1 MIEAIAL
8 GIISTALYYT
18 VSKIDGLD
26 RRIDRLCLQLERLE
40 LSIPKRSTD
49 KERDFTKPYYS
60 PNSGIE
66 L

>member
-8 GIISTALYYT
+8 AIITSTLFYAVT
-18 VSKIDGLD
+18 RIDGLD
-26 RRIDRLCLQLERLE
+26 RRIDRLVLQLEKLE
-40 LSIPKRSTD
+40 ALTPKRRTD
-49 KERDFTKPYYS
+49 RPSDREIPYYS